1 MIKQKS
7 NIKRDEYKRFLTFM
21 QEKMGIKVLATRTCH
36 SIEDCD
42 VAFFK
47 ILKVWENQE
56 LVSLRCDNEDLR
68 NDNIALEL
76 KVDELKNEIDCLDEK
91 NRKLYEMAVDLEGKN
106 FNLSQKLEER
116 QENIFIR
123 FLKFIFG

>member
-1 MIKQKS
+1 MRKQKS
-7 NIKRDEYKRFLTFM
+7 SIKRDEYKRFLTFM

-76 KVDELKNEIDCLDEK
+76 KVDELINKLADLDNENYMLMEK
-91 NRKLYEMAVDLEGKN
+91 IQERKEPLIK
-106 FNLSQKLEER
+106 R
-116 QENIFIR
+116 I
-123 FLKFIFG
+123 LKYIFG

>member
-1 MIKQKS
+1 MRTQKS

-36 SIEDCD
+36 SIEECD
-42 VAFFK
+42 IAFFK
-47 ILKVWENQE
+47 ILRAYESGE
-56 LVSLRCDNEDLR
+56 LEELRRFNKDLQT
-68 NDNIALEL
+68 DNINLEL
-76 KVDELKNEIDCLDEK
+76 KVDELINKLADLDEE
-91 NRKLYEMAVDLEGKN
+91 NSVLLEKI
-106 FNLSQKLEER
+106 EER

>member
-47 ILKVWENQE
+47 IIKVYENKE
-56 LVSLRCDNEDLR
+56 LESLRGDNEDLR

-76 KVDELKNEIDCLDEK
+76 KVDELVNKLADLDEE
-91 NRKLYEMAVDLEGKN
+91 NSVLLEKI
-106 FNLSQKLEER
+106 EER

>member
-1 MIKQKS
+1 MKKQKS
-7 NIKRDEYKRFLTFM
+7 SIKRDEYKRFLTFM

-47 ILKVWENQE
+47 ILKVYENKE

-76 KVDELKNEIDCLDEK
+76 KVDQLSNIIEDLKNK
-91 NRKLYEMAVDLEGKN
+91 NYMLCE
-106 FNLSQKLEER
+106 KLEER
-116 QENIFIR
+116 KENIFIR
-123 FLKFIFG
+123 ILKYIFG

>member
-1 MIKQKS
+1 MRKQKS
-7 NIKRDEYKRFLTFM
+7 DIKRDEYKRFLTFM

-47 ILKVWENQE
+47 ILRAYESDE
-56 LVSLRCDNEDLR
+56 LEELRRFNKDLQT
-68 NDNIALEL
+68 DNINLEL
-76 KVDELKNEIDCLDEK
+76 KVDELINKLADLDEE
-91 NRKLYEMAVDLEGKN
+91 NSVLLEKI
-106 FNLSQKLEER
+106 EER